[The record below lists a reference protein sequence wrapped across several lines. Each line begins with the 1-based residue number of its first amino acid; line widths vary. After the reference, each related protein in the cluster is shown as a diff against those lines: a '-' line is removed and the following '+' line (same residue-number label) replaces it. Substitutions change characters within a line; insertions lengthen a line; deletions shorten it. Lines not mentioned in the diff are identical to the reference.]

1 MNSESDRFLKDLPT
15 LLRLLADPT
24 TPHTSLEIWDRIM
37 AFGWDECVPYL
48 MQELNRGEPDVKR
61 LVISVLSQELEQ
73 MGSERAQPFISHI
86 LNCLSDPD
94 RLVRIAAVQVVRD
107 FRLDEA
113 IPFLR
118 RVVCEDERP
127 LATEALL
134 ALMELD
140 DELINDVIET
150 VRAGNR

>member
-1 MNSESDRFLKDLPT
+1 MNSESERFLKDLPT

-48 MQELNRGEPDVKR
+48 MQELNTGEPDVRR
-61 LVISVLSQELEQ
+61 LVISVLWQEIEQ
-73 MGSERAQPFISHI
+73 MGSERVQPFIPHI
-86 LNCLSDPD
+86 LNCLSDPS

-107 FRLDEA
+107 LRLDDA
-113 IPFLR
+113 IPLLR
-118 RVVCEDERP
+118 RIVCKDERP
-127 LATEALL
+127 LASEALL

-140 DELINDVIET
+140 DELINDLIET
-150 VRAGNR
+150 VRAGHR